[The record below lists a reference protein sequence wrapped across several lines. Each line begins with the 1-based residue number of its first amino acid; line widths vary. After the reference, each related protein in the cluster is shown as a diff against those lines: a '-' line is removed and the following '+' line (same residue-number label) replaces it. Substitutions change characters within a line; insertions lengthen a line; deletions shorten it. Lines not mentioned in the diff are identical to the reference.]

1 MDKAE
6 GVAYAKALGHVSGAW
21 GLSSEAVQL
30 GQREKERGKR
40 AGAEGRWLGSGPL
53 GFYSERDGSPGRR

>member
-40 AGAEGRWLGSGPL
+40 LELENTVRMRPK
-53 GFYSERDGSPGRR
+53 YSDFEPC